1 MEKSTK
7 WIAWTLWLIAMA
19 WGLFGVSQRMLYGEL
34 PANYNS
40 FIPWGLWVAG
50 KVYLVGLGVGAS
62 LFVWIVY
69 AFNLKRY
76 ALLARQALLVSAIA
90 LVMGLV
96 VIAFDLGHMWRA
108 FAPFYRPQF
117 TSLLAWASWLTFIN
131 LAYAVVVLYLD
142 LATGLEEG
150 TRRAVGWIGIFLGI
164 AFSGCNG
171 AEFAALIAHPYW
183 NSTLGPILS
192 IAGDFLSGFALMLLL
207 AAYFHEELLGDD
219 AQSLSLLSRVVLGL
233 IVLVLVLQWS
243 EYSISAWYG
252 VGQTTSPHN
261 NVLFGSSWYLF
272 WIGQLLIGLIIPA
285 VLFLSRSASRMAA
298 GLGGLLTAAAYFV
311 ARYNLV
317 LPGQTTP
324 TLDGLQNAYT
334 DSRLVYSYSP
344 SSVEWA
350 VLVFC
355 VALGIGMFVVG
366 RRLLPLFESYLHST
380 ERRPLRH
387 EEAQLQ

>member
-7 WIAWTLWLIAMA
+7 WIAWALWLIAMA

-34 PANYNS
+34 PVNYNS

-69 AFNLKRY
+69 AFDLKRY
-76 ALLARQALLVSAIA
+76 FLLARQALLVSGVA

-108 FAPFYRPQF
+108 FEPFYRPQF

-131 LAYAVVVLYLD
+131 LGYVVVVFYLD
-142 LATGLEEG
+142 LASKVEPGSRCTF
-150 TRRAVGWIGIFLGI
+150 GWIGIFLAI

-171 AEFAALIAHPYW
+171 AEFAALIAHLYW
-183 NSTLGPILS
+183 HSTLGPILS
-192 IAGDFLSGFALMLLL
+192 IAGDFLSGFALVLFL
-207 AAYFHEELLGDD
+207 AACFHKDLLGDD

-252 VGQTTSPHN
+252 VGQKTSLHN
-261 NVLFGSSWYLF
+261 DVLFGSSWYLF
-272 WIGQLLIGLIIPA
+272 WIGQLLIGSIIPA
-285 VLFLSRSASRMAA
+285 VLFLWRPASRAAA

-317 LPGQTTP
+317 LQGQTTP
-324 TLDGLQNAYT
+324 ALDGLQNAYT
-334 DSRLVYSYSP
+334 DSRLTFSYSP

-355 VALGIGMFVVG
+355 VALGIGLFALG
-366 RRLLPLFESYLHST
+366 RQLLPLFENYLQSSG
-380 ERRPLRH
+380 RRPIRH
-387 EEAQLQ
+387 EEAQIQ